1 MLSQPFIAPSTF
13 LQLGPDRLI
22 ASFTAAAPASLAGLV
37 ANLVLEAWGALGTR
51 RGLARKTRGSR
62 LPRQKDWR
70 PVGGPAGSIA
80 SSLFGLSPPY
90 CGAGP
95 FFGPFPLKAA
105 TAGRTDANRPALP
118 YFCRPRK
125 QMVTKGIE
133 GEGYVMTEQNTA
145 IRQQPGPVRRTIGFL
160 IALALAVGGAS
171 SVIVQLSGPDRIF
184 GKLLIGAC
192 AAAIGAYW
200 LWVDYI
206 NTHPNLEE

>member
-1 MLSQPFIAPSTF
+1 
-13 LQLGPDRLI
+13 
-22 ASFTAAAPASLAGLV
+22 
-37 ANLVLEAWGALGTR
+37 
-51 RGLARKTRGSR
+51 
-62 LPRQKDWR
+62 
-70 PVGGPAGSIA
+70 
-80 SSLFGLSPPY
+80 
-90 CGAGP
+90 
-95 FFGPFPLKAA
+95 
-105 TAGRTDANRPALP
+105 
-118 YFCRPRK
+118 
-125 QMVTKGIE
+125 
-133 GEGYVMTEQNTA
+133 MTEQNTA